1 MFGILPEIHKPQV
14 WVSARD
20 VDRAQRVL
28 QDYERRVAERNQAI
42 RQNESNAGPAI
53 EVLCD
58 ECKAKLFFS
67 SAQRGTVQ
75 DCPRCG
81 AYVDVGQIDEGD
93 PFWLE
98 DDEPEDV

>member
-1 MFGILPEIHKPQV
+1 MFGILPEIHRPQV
-14 WVSARD
+14 WVSTRD

-28 QDYERRVAERNQAI
+28 QDYERRVAERNHPSG
-42 RQNESNAGPAI
+42 QNESDSRPAI

-58 ECKAKLFFS
+58 ECNAKLFFP

-98 DDEPEDV
+98 DDEPEE